1 MLFKGL
7 RKSSGQNKTPLW
19 GGTVNKQLACL
30 AVTMT
35 GEKESMV
42 RRKRDGTLLPIK

>member
-7 RKSSGQNKTPLW
+7 RKSSGQNETPLW
-19 GGTVNKQLACL
+19 GGTVNKQLARL

-35 GEKESMV
+35 VERRKHGKEKE
-42 RRKRDGTLLPIK
+42 G